1 MLVSLLGITGF
12 AMLLGAKSAGARY
25 AGTFLGAM
33 GIYPAIANTISWTSN
48 NVEGTYMFP
57 SSPCREAMARNS
69 NRFAHNNKHNLG
81 VYKRGVTLGFVIGW
95 GNLNG
100 IVSSN
105 IYRGADKPDFYPG
118 HGTVL
123 AYLVLFQLGGSVLQY
138 ILLRRENTKRR
149 RGDRD
154 NWMEGLDQSDVQL
167 LGDKKPDFI
176 YTL

>member
-1 MLVSLLGITGF
+1 
-12 AMLLGAKSAGARY
+12 
-25 AGTFLGAM
+25 
-33 GIYPAIANTISWTSN
+33 
-48 NVEGTYMFP
+48 
-57 SSPCREAMARNS
+57 MAQNS
-69 NRFAHNNKHNLG
+69 NRFAHTHKHDIG

-105 IYRGADKPDFYPG
+105 IYRGADKPNFYPG

-123 AYLVLFQLGGSVLQY
+123 AYLVLFQFGGSLLQY
-138 ILLRRENTKRR
+138 ILLRKENTKRR

-154 NWMEGLDQSDVQL
+154 NWMVGLDQGDIQL
-167 LGDKKPDFI
+167 LGDKKPNFI

>member
-1 MLVSLLGITGF
+1 MSKVRLFHLL
-12 AMLLGAKSAGARY
+12 SARQ
-25 AGTFLGAM
+25 L
-33 GIYPAIANTISWTSN
+33 
-48 NVEGTYMFP
+48 
-57 SSPCREAMARNS
+57 MAQNS
-69 NRFAHNNKHNLG
+69 NRFAHTHKHDIG

-105 IYRGADKPDFYPG
+105 IYRGADKPNFYPG

-123 AYLVLFQLGGSVLQY
+123 AYLVLFQFGGSLLQY
-138 ILLRRENTKRR
+138 ILLRKENTKRR

-154 NWMEGLDQSDVQL
+154 NWMVGLDQGDIQL
-167 LGDKKPDFI
+167 LGDKKPNFI

>member
-1 MLVSLLGITGF
+1 MSKVRNDVSICLL
-12 AMLLGAKSAGARY
+12 
-25 AGTFLGAM
+25 
-33 GIYPAIANTISWTSN
+33 
-48 NVEGTYMFP
+48 
-57 SSPCREAMARNS
+57 SPRQSMARNS
-69 NRFAHNNKHNLG
+69 SRFAHTDQHNIG

-105 IYRGADKPDFYPG
+105 IYRGEDKPDFYPG

-123 AYLVLFQLGGSVLQY
+123 AYLVLFQFGGSLLQY

-149 RGDRD
+149 RGDRGS
-154 NWMEGLDQSDVQL
+154 WTEGLDESDVQL
-167 LGDKKPDFI
+167 LGDKRPDFI